1 MKRKAKMIKIKS
13 VIVAAVMLL
22 IAGNAFLP
30 TPAESSEKL
39 IISEDAQI
47 KIIEKGLSEKDKSN
61 EICASFNLTVMEARQ
76 FFKKAEIIPFSKI
89 QDSYHWLPCYVRG
102 TYTKE
107 GKVSEWDIN
116 AGGFA
121 TVKSSE
127 TTTYLGCDDCE
138 GLFPS
143 NEK

>member
-1 MKRKAKMIKIKS
+1 MIIMKS
-13 VIVAAVMLL
+13 VIVAAALL
-22 IAGNAFLP
+22 FIAGNSFLP

-39 IISEDAQI
+39 TIPENAEI
-47 KIIEKGLSEKDKSN
+47 KIIEKGVNKTDKSK
-61 EICASFNLTVMEARQ
+61 EICTGFNLSVQEVRQ
-76 FFKKAEIIPFSKI
+76 FFKQAEIIPYSKI
-89 QDSYHWLPCYVRG
+89 HDSYHWLPCYVRG